1 MTTPNLRDRKTLYL
15 PSVLAALAGLLLFWA
30 CHLNDA
36 GGGTRFDVAPDS
48 SWTHCDSLL
57 VELRDTDDKVLD
69 TLFYDT
75 LKSLD
80 QLKGL
85 DASSYKGGRAI
96 IYVLGRNKDGSI
108 CAEQSRS
115 FDDKGGSVTVDT
127 VSEPGVEPKT
137 LDLDPPSLSL
147 QEGDP
152 AVTITASIHPRFAD
166 QLFIWSV
173 DDGSVASLDLP
184 KGPNAPEAMIVPLKN
199 GTAHVRVQAK
209 RDTSISA
216 VLVVQVGSVGGK
228 SISLVPDSLD
238 LFLGGPDS
246 ALKASTEPE
255 AKDGEIAWSSSD
267 EAIVKVDDQGRIQA
281 VKEGSAEIRAEF
293 FAAKAKAR
301 IHVKRDVPVLAVSA
315 KSGAA
320 VNAPIVF
327 SPKATQEFG
336 TLVMF
341 KFDLDGDGAW
351 DDSLP
356 GPFLG
361 ATVDLP
367 PQTAVFPKEGTFKVR
382 FLVRDSEGNEATA
395 TVSVDI
401 GNQPPEAVSKSDDTL
416 VTIGDFVNLEA
427 KARDA
432 EGKVV
437 LLGWDYDADGKLDD
451 SVKANDSVASI
462 KGGHR
467 YSAPGKFT
475 AILYATDDAGKTGKD
490 SVRIE
495 VVLDPP
501 TADIG
506 PDISVIAGSPV
517 AFSVKGTD
525 KFGAIAKREIKVG
538 SGSFLNLSKQDTT
551 MVVPGDSGKVTVI
564 GRVTDDDGNSAVDSM
579 IVTLLPPS
587 KSNNDLSSLIAS
599 AGSLAP
605 LFKPVT
611 IAYSLAVGYADSLI
625 AVTAL
630 TTDPAATL
638 LINGKPVA
646 SGKPSDSVAVPV
658 GTTLRA
664 FDIVVTAQ
672 DGNQK
677 AYGIAVT
684 RAPSADASLSKLEPA
699 GFSLKPSFKPEIF
712 DYADTVA
719 FKVSSVTV
727 KPSSAHPAAK
737 ITVNDSAVLTGT
749 ASKALALDVG
759 DNLIKVN
766 VTAQDGK
773 TKSLY
778 TVKLVRRAKVL
789 VSRVVGADS
798 AKVDS
803 LEAPL
808 GAVVSLKAPDSA
820 GFHFVKWNLT
830 EGAVGT
836 FPDSAA
842 NPAKLTVKSATV
854 RATASF
860 AINVYTITGTIKGF
874 VGGAFDHATI
884 QVQHGKD
891 TSITLTPLVGYRV
904 LSVTDSGVALSA
916 LGSANK
922 FGAKTFKLANVTRN
936 HTLEATFLKTYTLTS
951 SATGTGTISP
961 SGVTEVDSGASQSFT
976 LASGSPAT
984 GVWVSAFTDN
994 GADALSGLTGDRMNA
1009 SAYALAGIKENH
1021 TIAATFAVKT
1031 YRMVVTGHDLCIRIV
1046 QSCPVGQLC
1055 PIKFCLL
1062 GSGPDADTLT
1072 VNHGSSYTI
1081 STADS
1086 LGTRPFVKWTRNSAD
1101 FATTTSI
1108 TTGAITE
1115 DVTFNAAY
1123 KIVIINCCLLGTCCV
1138 IDPGP
1143 IIQLPMTTPQAT
1155 TIEQQSIA
1163 PRTPIP

>member
-1 MTTPNLRDRKTLYL
+1 MTSQNLRERKPPFLL
-15 PSVLAALAGLLLFWA
+15 SAAAAIAGLLLFWA

-36 GGGTRFDVAPDS
+36 GGATRFDVKPDS
-48 SWTHCDSLL
+48 AWSHCDSLL

-69 TLFYDT
+69 TLFNDT
-75 LKSLD
+75 LRSLD
-80 QLKGL
+80 QLNGL
-85 DASSYKGGRAI
+85 DASNYKGGRAV
-96 IYVLGRNKDGSI
+96 IYVLGKNKDGSI

-115 FDDKGGSVTVDT
+115 FDDKGGAVTVDT

-137 LDLDPPSLSL
+137 LLLDPSSLSL

-152 AVTITASIHPRFAD
+152 AVTIKAALNPRFAD

-228 SISLVPDSLD
+228 TISLVPDSLD

-267 EAIVKVDDQGRIQA
+267 ESIVKVDDQGRIKA
-281 VKEGSAEIRAEF
+281 VKEGSAEIRAGYFES
-293 FAAKAKAR
+293 KAKAR
-301 IHVKRDVPVLAVSA
+301 IRVKRDVPVLSVSA

-336 TLVMF
+336 TIVMF
-341 KFDLDGDGAW
+341 KFDLDGDNAW

-361 ATVDLP
+361 SSVDLP
-367 PQTAVFPKEGTFKVR
+367 PQTAAFAKEGTFKAR
-382 FLVRDSEGNEATA
+382 FLVRDSEGNEAIA
-395 TVSVDI
+395 TVTVDI
-401 GNQPPEAVSKSDDTL
+401 GNQPPEAVSKSNDTL
-416 VTIGDFVNLEA
+416 VTIGDLVNLEA

-467 YSAPGKFT
+467 YKEPGIYA

-517 AFSVKGTD
+517 AFAVKGTD

-551 MVVPGDSGKVTVI
+551 IVVPGDSGKVTVI
-564 GRVTDDDGNSAVDSM
+564 GRVTDDDGNSAVDTM
-579 IVTLLPPS
+579 FVTLLPPS

-599 AGSLAP
+599 AGALAP

-611 IAYSLAVGYADSLI
+611 VSYSLAVGYADSLVS
-625 AVTAL
+625 VTAL

-658 GTTLRA
+658 GTTLKA
-664 FDIVVTAQ
+664 FEIVVTAQ

-677 AYGIAVT
+677 TYGIAVT
-684 RAPSADASLSKLEPA
+684 RAPSADASLSKLEPV
-699 GFSLKPSFKPEIF
+699 GFALKPSFKPEIF

-737 ITVNDSAVLTGT
+737 ITVNDSAVLSGS

-759 DNLIKVN
+759 DNLIKIN
-766 VTAQDGK
+766 LTAQDGK

-820 GFHFVKWNLT
+820 GFHFTKWALT
-830 EGAVGT
+830 EGNGT
-836 FPDSAA
+836 FQDTAV

-874 VGGAFDHATI
+874 VGGAFDHAAI
-884 QVQHGKD
+884 QVQHGND
-891 TSITLTPLVGYRV
+891 TSITVTPLVGYRV
-904 LSVTDSGVALSA
+904 LAVTDSGAALSA
-916 LGSANK
+916 LGSGK
-922 FGAKTFKLANVTRN
+922 FGAKTFKLANVTKN
-936 HTLEATFLKTYTLTS
+936 HTLEATFLKTYTITS
-951 SATGTGTISP
+951 SVSGTGTIAP
-961 SGVTEVDSGASQSFT
+961 VGATEVDSGSSQSFA

-994 GADALSGLTGDRMNA
+994 GSDAVASLTGDRMNA
-1009 SAYALAGIKENH
+1009 SAYALTDIKANH
-1021 TIAATFAVKT
+1021 TLAATFAIRTFTMKV
-1031 YRMVVTGHDLCIRIV
+1031 YGSGLCILRY
-1046 QSCPVGQLC
+1046 STCTNPKLC
-1055 PIKFCLL
+1055 LIERCLAT
-1062 GSGPDADTLT
+1062 GPDADTLFN
-1072 VNHGSSYTI
+1072 VEYGSQYTI
-1081 STADS
+1081 TTDSVNYCPLKFGQWNKDNVLFSTS
-1086 LGTRPFVKWTRNSAD
+1086 R
-1101 FATTTSI
+1101 SI
-1108 TTGAITE
+1108 TTSPVIG
-1115 DVTFNAAY
+1115 DVTYSATY
-1123 KIVIINCCLLGTCCV
+1123 PCPSLRCLCGII

-1143 IIQLPMTTPQAT
+1143 IILDPSATLPSTTL
-1155 TIEQQSIA
+1155 EQQSIEPA
-1163 PRTPIP
+1163 NMKSP